1 MKKVLIALF
10 VVSLMSSSFA
20 QSRLNSLRCGQ
31 KIVREGDSKAYVVSV
46 CGSPKSEDV
55 IAEEKS
61 GIKIVELVFN
71 VSGKTKI
78 VTFRANKLISIKDA

>member
-10 VVSLMSSSFA
+10 TVSLMTSSFA

-31 KIVREGDSKAYVVSV
+31 KIVREGDSKAYVTSV
-46 CGSPKSEDV
+46 CGNPKSEDV

-61 GIKIVELVFN
+61 GIKIVELVFD
-71 VSGKTKI
+71 VGGKLKVI
-78 VTFRANKLISIKDA
+78 TFRANKLVSITDA